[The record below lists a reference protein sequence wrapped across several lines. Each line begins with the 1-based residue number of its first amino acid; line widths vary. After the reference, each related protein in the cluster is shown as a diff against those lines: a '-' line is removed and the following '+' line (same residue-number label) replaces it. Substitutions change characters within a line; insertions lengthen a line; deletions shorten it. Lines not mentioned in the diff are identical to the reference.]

1 MSRKPWKNELVL
13 LFIGAQFICFSI
25 ALLTANVLHHFHVR
39 GFQGDEDFG
48 IILCATLGFQGA
60 TWFLIPILLRLNE
73 IKLSEMFGLNF
84 RNFFRAPAMAVA
96 VVVIAL
102 GLEFVYEIILQ
113 KIGWQPKPQSAVEL
127 LNNAPLWPTGIYL
140 AFFAV
145 VLAPVAEEFIFR
157 GVLFPFIKNLGF
169 PRIAWIGVSL
179 LFALIHNDAAIF
191 IPLFVLAL
199 MLTWL
204 YEKTENLLA
213 PVLAHALFNTTNLVM
228 LIHQNR

>member
-1 MSRKPWKNELVL
+1 MSRKPWKNEWVL

-25 ALLTANVLHHFHVR
+25 AMLTANALHHFHIR
-39 GFQGDEDFG
+39 GFQHDEDFG

-60 TWFLIPILLRLNE
+60 TWLLIPIFLRLNGVRFR
-73 IKLSEMFGLNF
+73 EMFGLDPG
-84 RNFFRAPAMAVA
+84 NFFRAPAMAVA
-96 VVVIAL
+96 VVVVAL
-102 GLEFVYEIILQ
+102 GLEFIYGFALQ

-157 GVLFPFIKNLGF
+157 GVLFSFVKNLGF
-169 PRIAWIGVSL
+169 PKLAWIGMSL
-179 LFALIHNDAAIF
+179 LFAAIHNDTAIF
-191 IPLFVLAL
+191 IPLFALAL

-204 YEKTENLLA
+204 YVKTENLLA
-213 PVLAHALFNTTNLVM
+213 PILAHALFNAINLVI
-228 LIHQNR
+228 LIHQNQ